1 MTTTNWRTTA
11 LRPLRPI
18 ALAIAFAPACF
29 CASASAETKPLPYAL
44 EGTEVQSIR
53 AQALNR
59 DYELYVSLPASYG
72 QTQKRYPVVF
82 VTDAPYA
89 FPLLR
94 SIGRRVSDN
103 GERLEDFIL
112 IGLSYAKGDDPVRS
126 RNRDYTPTDIVAKK
140 TRNAGQGDGPY
151 GQAEPYRRFI
161 ADEVFPFVAR
171 TYRADMNRKVYIGHS
186 YGSLLGIH
194 TLLTAPKMFNHYVLG
209 SPSLWFDKQSMFDA
223 ERAYAAS
230 NKDMPAKVL
239 MLVGSFETVPRSPS
253 GPRFNARND
262 LVRDAQAFEKQ
273 LKSHHYPGLTVRS
286 EVIADEDHLTVFPA
300 IGTRALLWALSPAG
314 SQP

>member
-1 MTTTNWRTTA
+1 MNATHRCAGA
-11 LRPLRPI
+11 LLSLRLV
-18 ALAIAFAPACF
+18 ALGITVGLACF
-29 CASASAETKPLPYAL
+29 CAAASAETKPPPYVL

-53 AQALNR
+53 ARALGR

-72 QTQKRYPVVF
+72 QTQRRYPVVF

-94 SIGRRVSDN
+94 SIGRRVSDQ

-186 YGSLLGIH
+186 YGGLLGIH
-194 TLLTAPKMFNHYVLG
+194 MLLTAPTMFDRYVLG

-230 NKDMPAKVL
+230 RKDIPAKVL
-239 MLVGSFETVPRSPS
+239 MLVGSFETVPRRPS
-253 GPRFNARND
+253 GPRFNTRND

-273 LKSHHYPGLTVRS
+273 LKSHRYPGLTVRS
-286 EVIADEDHLTVFPA
+286 EVVADEDHLTVFPA
-300 IGTRALLWALSPAG
+300 IATRGLLWALPAPPSP
-314 SQP
+314 P

>member
-1 MTTTNWRTTA
+1 MKTSA
-11 LRPLRPI
+11 LRGSILSPLRFI
-18 ALAIAFAPACF
+18 ALAIAFPLTCF
-29 CASASAETKPLPYAL
+29 CAAANAETKAPPYVL

-94 SIGRRVSDN
+94 SIGRRVSDH

-112 IGLSYAKGDDPVRS
+112 VGLSYAKGDDPVRS
-126 RNRDYTPTDIVAKK
+126 RNRDYTPADIVAKK
-140 TRNAGQGDGPY
+140 TRSAGQGDGPY

-171 TYRADMNRKVYIGHS
+171 TYRADMKRKVYIGHS

-194 TLLTAPKMFNHYVLG
+194 MLLTAPMMFDHYVLG
-209 SPSLWFDKQSMFDA
+209 SPSLWFDKHSMFDA

-230 NKDMPAKVL
+230 TKDMPAKVL
-239 MLVGSFETVPRSPS
+239 MLVGSFETVPRRPS
-253 GPRFNARND
+253 GPRFNTRND

-273 LKSHHYPGLTVRS
+273 LKSHRYPGLTVRS
-286 EVIADEDHLTVFPA
+286 DVIADEDHLTVFPA
-300 IGTRALLWALSPAG
+300 IATRALLWTLSAPSA
-314 SQP
+314 PP